1 MQKQFFHVTILSAAL
16 LGCSSP
22 SSTDVNST
30 SALPPALPEP
40 VYEAPTDPSAPL
52 PGHSTHGVAFN
63 KGPRQAARWMDG
75 KTGDVS
81 FPIKTESEE
90 AQQFFNQGIGQ
101 LHGFWTLEA
110 ERSFRQVLKLDPDN
124 PMAYWGMAMANGTNS
139 RAKEFAE
146 KAVKYQERADDK
158 GRLWIAA
165 RAAFQKES
173 DKKKREAAYLKAL
186 QAISTKYPEDVE
198 AKAFVVLQMYRNG
211 VRGKKTSHYE
221 SIDKLI
227 SEILKVNPVVVTGMH
242 RVHFEDFAD
251 ELVDGF
257 VV

>member
-1 MQKQFFHVTILSAAL
+1 MQKHLFHLPALSAAL
-16 LGCSSP
+16 LGCSSLSP
-22 SSTDVNST
+22 TDENGP
-30 SALPPALPEP
+30 SALPPVLTEP

-52 PGHSTHGVAFN
+52 PGHSAHGVAFN
-63 KGPRQAARWMDG
+63 KGPRQAARWMEG
-75 KTGDVS
+75 KTGNVS
-81 FPIKTESEE
+81 FPIKTDSEE

-146 KAVKYQERADDK
+146 KAVKHQERADEK

-173 DKKKREAAYLKAL
+173 DKKKRE
-186 QAISTKYPEDVE
+186 
-198 AKAFVVLQMYRNG
+198 
-211 VRGKKTSHYE
+211 
-221 SIDKLI
+221 
-227 SEILKVNPVVVTGMH
+227 
-242 RVHFEDFAD
+242 
-251 ELVDGF
+251 
-257 VV
+257 